1 MEQLVKESEITR
13 EDLRSALAELGG
25 HVSMTDEDLMR
36 VYDLALD
43 HARRRVRPGNS
54 VADLMTK
61 DVVTVKRNTTL
72 DETARRLSGLRI
84 SGMPVVDDEDH
95 VVGVIGE
102 LDIIMAKQGKKGSGI
117 RDLVRRISGE
127 PVPKR
132 KAGNHVG
139 DVMSEPPIT
148 IRKEADVLEAAR
160 ILDARRIKRLP
171 VVDENGKCIG
181 VISRADVVRGM
192 SKR

>member
-1 MEQLVKESEITR
+1 VEQLVKESEITR

-95 VVGVIGE
+95 VIGVIGE
-102 LDIIMAKQGKKGSGI
+102 LDIII
-117 RDLVRRISGE
+117 
-127 PVPKR
+127 
-132 KAGNHVG
+132 
-139 DVMSEPPIT
+139 
-148 IRKEADVLEAAR
+148 ADT
-160 ILDARRIKRLP
+160 
-171 VVDENGKCIG
+171 
-181 VISRADVVRGM
+181 
-192 SKR
+192 